1 MDKWLFVY
9 RHIFGSSGALVIVGS
24 HELWPQILKVHL
36 SATVLY
42 RWTGLFARP
51 IKKEVPV
58 EGIRVFLSYWPSWQH
73 SSAVTFG
80 FVGPGII
87 WFQTWDFI
95 AYYSHTLGHNMISF
109 ILKRSLT
116 VYLYYLCKIIIH
128 TNDLISI
135 YEFFLLINAP
145 LHVVSSQARIFA
157 SLETHSYYYRL

>member
-1 MDKWLFVY
+1 MPILKTMFQILLCNKWYFYILIN
-9 RHIFGSSGALVIVGS
+9 RHAQIEPFFGSSGALVIVGS

-87 WFQTWDFI
+87 WFQTWVFFCI
-95 AYYSHTLGHNMISF
+95 FLTYPWTYYNSF
-109 ILKRSLT
+109 YTKTFTDRLP
-116 VYLYYLCKIIIH
+116 
-128 TNDLISI
+128 
-135 YEFFLLINAP
+135 LL
-145 LHVVSSQARIFA
+145 SM
-157 SLETHSYYYRL
+157 